1 MPKIL
6 YPSQQFALQQ
16 KIARWSVREF
26 QPKIKAA
33 LQADFDKAAQMV
45 EALGVE
51 QTANN
56 RVGFFTGDKINNIL
70 RTLYE
75 TTGGYTAMRYQQMF
89 DKTKKAEE
97 FDIDPLNIL
106 DEWLVF
112 MLSYWTAIS
121 GPKMLGIENTTEN
134 EIARILA
141 DVILYGRQN
150 GLSQNEVNS
159 LAIQTL
165 RDGKINNARSLLIAR
180 TESHQALST
189 GAMGAVRLADVPVF
203 KQWIA
208 AEYPAKSGKFRS
220 WHRDLDRQTNPDAN
234 GVRIPVNQPFLVNTP
249 NVGLIEMQYAHD
261 ASGGAMNNCNC
272 RCSTVYVL

>member
-97 FDIDPLNIL
+97 FDIDPFNIL
-106 DEWLVF
+106 DEWLAF

-121 GPKMLGIENTTEN
+121 GPKMYGIENTTEN

-141 DVILYGRQN
+141 DAILYGKQN
-150 GLSQNEVNS
+150 GLSQNEVNK
-159 LAIQTL
+159 LAIQAL

-180 TESHQALST
+180 TESHQALSS
-189 GAMGAVRLADVPVF
+189 GAMGAIRLADVPVF

-220 WHRDLDRQTNPDAN
+220 WHKDLDRQTNPDTN

-249 NVGLIEMQYAHD
+249 NVGLVEMQYAHD

>member
-16 KIARWSVREF
+16 KIARKSIREF
-26 QPKIKAA
+26 QPKIKQA

-51 QTANN
+51 QAANN
-56 RVGFFTGDKINNIL
+56 RAGFFTGDKINNIL

-75 TTGGYTAMRYQQMF
+75 STGGYTAMRYQQMF
-89 DKTKKAEE
+89 ETTKKAEE
-97 FDIDPLNIL
+97 IDLDPLNIL

-121 GPKMLGIENTTEN
+121 GPKMFGIENTTEN

-141 DVILYGRQN
+141 SVIKYGQEN
-150 GLSQNEVNS
+150 GLSQNEVNK

-165 RDGKINNARSLLIAR
+165 REGKINNARSLLIAR

-189 GAMGAVRLADVPVF
+189 GAMGAVSRVGVPVL

-208 AEYPAKSGKFRS
+208 AEYPAKSGKPRL
-220 WHRDLDRQTNPDAN
+220 WHRDLDIQTNPDN
-234 GVRIPVNQPFLVNTP
+234 EGVRIPVNQPFLVNTP
-249 NVGLIEMQYAHD
+249 DYGMIEMQYAHD
-261 ASGGAMNNCNC
+261 AAGLAVNNCNC
-272 RCSTVYVL
+272 RCCTVYIA

>member
-106 DEWLVF
+106 DEWIVF

-121 GPKMLGIENTTEN
+121 GPKMYGIENTTEN

-150 GLSQNEVNS
+150 GLSQNEVNK

-189 GAMGAVRLADVPVF
+189 GAMGAVKVAGLPVF

>member
-75 TTGGYTAMRYQQMF
+75 TTGGYTAMRYQEMF

-121 GPKMLGIENTTEN
+121 GPKMYGIENTTEN

-159 LAIQTL
+159 LAIQAL
-165 RDGKINNARSLLIAR
+165 REGKINNARSLLIAR

-208 AEYPAKSGKFRS
+208 AEYPTKSGKFRS

>member
-16 KIARWSVREF
+16 KIARKSIREF
-26 QPKIKAA
+26 QPKIKQA

-51 QTANN
+51 QSANN
-56 RVGFFTGDKINNIL
+56 RAGFFTGDKINNIL

-75 TTGGYTAMRYQQMF
+75 STGGYTAMRYQQMF
-89 DKTKKAEE
+89 ETTKKAEE
-97 FDIDPLNIL
+97 IDLDPLNIL

-121 GPKMLGIENTTEN
+121 GPKMFGIENTTEN

-141 DVILYGRQN
+141 SVIKYGQEN
-150 GLSQNEVNS
+150 GLSQNEVNK

-165 RDGKINNARSLLIAR
+165 REGKINNARSLLIAR

-189 GAMGAVRLADVPVF
+189 GAMGAVSRVGVPVL

-208 AEYPAKSGKFRS
+208 AEYPAKSGKPRL
-220 WHRDLDRQTNPDAN
+220 WHRDLDIQTNPDN
-234 GVRIPVNQPFLVNTP
+234 EGVRIPVNQPFLVNTP
-249 NVGLIEMQYAHD
+249 DYGMIEMQYAHD
-261 ASGGAMNNCNC
+261 AAGLAVNNCNC
-272 RCSTVYVL
+272 RCCTVYIA

>member
-6 YPSQQFALQQ
+6 SPSQQFALQQ

-56 RVGFFTGDKINNIL
+56 RVGFFTSDKINNIL

-75 TTGGYTAMRYQQMF
+75 TIGGYTAMRYQQMF

-121 GPKMLGIENTTEN
+121 GPKMYGIENTTEN

-150 GLSQNEVNS
+150 GLSQNQVNE

-165 RDGKINNARSLLIAR
+165 RNGKINNARSLLIAR

-189 GAMGAVRLADVPVF
+189 GAIGAVNMAGLPVF

-220 WHRDLDRQTNPDAN
+220 WHRDLDRQTNPDVN

>member
-75 TTGGYTAMRYQQMF
+75 TTGGYTAMRYQEMF

-121 GPKMLGIENTTEN
+121 GPKMYGIENTTEN

-150 GLSQNEVNS
+150 GLSQNEVNK

>member
-121 GPKMLGIENTTEN
+121 GPKMYGIENTTEN

-150 GLSQNEVNS
+150 GLSQNEVNK

-189 GAMGAVRLADVPVF
+189 GAMGAVKMAGLPVF

>member
-121 GPKMLGIENTTEN
+121 GPKMYGIENTTEN

-208 AEYPAKSGKFRS
+208 AEYPAKNGKFRS

>member
-16 KIARWSVREF
+16 KIARKSVREF
-26 QPKIKAA
+26 QPKIKEA
-33 LQADFDKAAQMV
+33 LQAVFNKAAQMV

-51 QTANN
+51 QAANN
-56 RVGFFTGDKINNIL
+56 RAGFFTGDKINNIL

-75 TTGGYTAMRYQQMF
+75 STGGYTAMRYQQMF
-89 DKTKKAEE
+89 ETSKKAEE
-97 FDIDPLNIL
+97 IDLDPLNIL

-112 MLSYWTAIS
+112 MLSYWVGIS
-121 GPKMLGIENTTEN
+121 GPKMQGIENTTE
-134 EIARILA
+134 
-141 DVILYGRQN
+141 N

-165 RDGKINNARSLLIAR
+165 REGKINNARSLLIAR

-189 GAMGAVRLADVPVF
+189 GAIGAVKLAGVPVF

-208 AEYPAKSGKFRS
+208 AEYPAKSGKPRL
-220 WHRDLDRQTNPDAN
+220 WHRDLDRQTNPDN
-234 GVRIPVNQPFLVNTP
+234 KGVRIPVNQPFLVNTP
-249 NVGLIEMQYAHD
+249 DYGLIEMQYAHD
-261 ASGGAMNNCNC
+261 AAGLAVNNCNC
-272 RCSTVYVL
+272 RCCTVYIA